1 MTDTTDR
8 MRNPARKEVRCM
20 NVRTRKEA
28 SAEIMI
34 ALEVRKEKENYTPT

>member
-1 MTDTTDR
+1 MDPTDR

-20 NVRTRKEA
+20 NVRIKKEA

-34 ALEVRKEKENYTPT
+34 ALGVREMAEDYTPT